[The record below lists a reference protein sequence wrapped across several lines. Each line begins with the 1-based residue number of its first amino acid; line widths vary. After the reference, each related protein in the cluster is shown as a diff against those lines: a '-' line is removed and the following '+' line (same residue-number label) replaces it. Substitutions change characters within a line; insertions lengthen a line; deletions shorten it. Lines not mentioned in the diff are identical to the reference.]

1 MARKILWGAAILAAI
16 VFFLLAVS
24 VVLLALF
31 GTSASVGGTLPSGR
45 SVTASAKSILVS
57 FESSGNTAI
66 VRTWG
71 REVTIA
77 PAQFTIDGQY
87 SGPLP
92 ATAKAVVVKFEGDD
106 VSITA
111 DGVPVKV
118 R

>member
-1 MARKILWGAAILAAI
+1 MARRILLGAAIVAAI
-16 VFFLLAVS
+16 VLFVLAGL
-24 VVLLALF
+24 VVLVALF

-45 SVTASAKSILVS
+45 SVTASAKSFFIS

-71 REVTIA
+71 REVAIA

-87 SGPLP
+87 TGPLP
-92 ATAKAVVVKFEGDD
+92 AGAKAVEVKFQGDD

-111 DGVPVKV
+111 DGVPVKM

>member
-1 MARKILWGAAILAAI
+1 MAKKILFGAAILAAI
-16 VFFLLAVS
+16 MIFLVTGL
-24 VVLLALF
+24 VVLVALF

-45 SVTASAKSILVS
+45 SVTASAKSIFVG

-66 VRTWG
+66 VSTWG
-71 REVTIA
+71 RKVEIA
-77 PAQFTIDGQY
+77 PAQFTVDGQY

-92 ATAKAVVVKFEGDD
+92 AGAKAVDVKFQGDD

-111 DGVPVKV
+111 DGVPVKM

>member
-1 MARKILWGAAILAAI
+1 MARRILLGAAIVAAI
-16 VFFLLAVS
+16 VIFVLAIL
-24 VVLLALF
+24 VVLVALY
-31 GTSASVGGTLPSGR
+31 GTSASVGGSLLSGR
-45 SVTASAKSILVS
+45 SVTASAKSILIS

-66 VRTWG
+66 VRTWE

-87 SGPLP
+87 SGSLP
-92 ATAKAVVVKFEGDD
+92 AEAKAIEVKFEGDE
-106 VSITA
+106 VNITA